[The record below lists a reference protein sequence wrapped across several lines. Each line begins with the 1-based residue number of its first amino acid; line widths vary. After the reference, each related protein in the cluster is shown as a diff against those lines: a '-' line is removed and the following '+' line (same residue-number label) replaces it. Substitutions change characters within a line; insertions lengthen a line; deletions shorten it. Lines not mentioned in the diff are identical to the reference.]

1 MYNIRE
7 NNKIYYL
14 KNKLKYLFNIYIK
27 YIMIK
32 NSKKNKNKTQMNTKK
47 NILPDIDVFYVP
59 NNISHKSINLP
70 HVNVFYE
77 PHLLPQQPKKLNPYA
92 KSFYVKDTSCK
103 TLSYNAPSFISR
115 TPLIPI
121 NKPRS
126 SITVYKL
133 QKTTTP
139 KKK

>member
-1 MYNIRE
+1 
-7 NNKIYYL
+7 
-14 KNKLKYLFNIYIK
+14 
-27 YIMIK
+27 MIK

-92 KSFYVKDTSCK
+92 KSFYVKETSCSK
-103 TLSYNAPSFISR
+103 SPLSYNAPSFISSSLVSR

-121 NKPRS
+121 NRQRS

-133 QKTTTP
+133 QKTTP